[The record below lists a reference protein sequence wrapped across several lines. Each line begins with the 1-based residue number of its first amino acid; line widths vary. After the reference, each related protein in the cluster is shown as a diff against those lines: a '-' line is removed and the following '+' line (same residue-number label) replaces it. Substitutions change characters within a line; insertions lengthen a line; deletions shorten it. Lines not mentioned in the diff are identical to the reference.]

1 MLKKLT
7 QVIVTSLAV
16 GYSMT
21 VFAQTEDNSSQ
32 KTTVDSYVLCAK
44 SPLNSV
50 CQPYHVN
57 PVALKDRPG
66 EEVLGCR
73 FKVGE
78 TEIKGPCKY
87 SIESKNLVAYIEEGP
102 EWESL
107 EGKKPT
113 RMISVSTNKIAKLFY
128 EEDTMKNRPKLLS
141 LIAPPPVRIAGRALR
156 KPKKVSI
163 ISVVFPI
170 IKNTTQKRPQPAPAI
185 LTLVTKRKAGGSVR
199 SELENTTGLPSE
211 APPAER

>member
-7 QVIVTSLAV
+7 QVIITSLAV
-16 GYSMT
+16 GYSVT
-21 VFAQTEDNSSQ
+21 VFAQTENNSSQ
-32 KTTVDSYVLCAK
+32 KTTVNPYVLCAK

-66 EEVLGCR
+66 EEVLGCQL
-73 FKVGE
+73 KVEE

-87 SIESKNLVAYIEEGP
+87 AIESKNLVAYIEEGP
-102 EWESL
+102 EL
-107 EGKKPT
+107 ETLKGEKPT
-113 RMISVSTNKIAKLFY
+113 RPVSVSTNKIAKLFY

-141 LIAPPPVRIAGRALR
+141 LIAPPPVRIARRALK

-163 ISVVFPI
+163 ISVVFPT
-170 IKNTTQKRPQPAPAI
+170 KKDATQKRPQPAI
-185 LTLVTKRKAGGSVR
+185 LTLVTKRKAGGTVR

>member
-1 MLKKLT
+1 MLKKFT
-7 QVIVTSLAV
+7 YGIFTSLAV
-16 GYSMT
+16 GYSVA

-32 KTTVDSYVLCAK
+32 KTTVDPYVLCAK

-50 CQPYHVN
+50 CQPYHLN

-66 EEVLGCR
+66 EKVLGCQ
-73 FKVGE
+73 FKVE
-78 TEIKGPCKY
+78 KNEIKGPCKY
-87 SIESKNLVAYIEEGP
+87 SIESENLVAYIEEGQ
-102 EWESL
+102 ELESL
-107 EGKKPT
+107 KGEKPT

-128 EEDTMKNRPKLLS
+128 KEDTMKNRPKLLS
-141 LIAPPPVRIAGRALR
+141 VIAPPPVRVARRALK

-170 IKNTTQKRPQPAPAI
+170 RKNVTQQRPQPAI
-185 LTLVTKRKAGGSVR
+185 LTLVTKRKAGSTVR
-199 SELENTTGLPSE
+199 SQLEDTTGLPSE

>member
-7 QVIVTSLAV
+7 QVIITSLAV
-16 GYSMT
+16 GYSVT
-21 VFAQTEDNSSQ
+21 VFAQTENNSSQ
-32 KTTVDSYVLCAK
+32 KTTVNPYVLCAK

-66 EEVLGCR
+66 EEVLGCQL
-73 FKVGE
+73 KVEE

-87 SIESKNLVAYIEEGP
+87 SIESKNLVAYIEEGS
-102 EWESL
+102 ELESL
-107 EGKKPT
+107 EGEQPT
-113 RMISVSTNKIAKLFY
+113 RPVSVSTNKIAKLFY

-141 LIAPPPVRIAGRALR
+141 FFAPPAVRIAGRALK

-163 ISVVFPI
+163 ISVVFPTR
-170 IKNTTQKRPQPAPAI
+170 KEATQKRPQPAI
-185 LTLVTKRKAGGSVR
+185 LTLVTKRKAGGTVR

>member
-7 QVIVTSLAV
+7 CGIFTSLAV

-32 KTTVDSYVLCAK
+32 KTTVNPYVLCAK

-50 CQPYHVN
+50 CQRYHVN

-66 EEVLGCR
+66 EEVLGCQ
-73 FKVGE
+73 FKVEE

-87 SIESKNLVAYIEEGP
+87 SIESKNLVAYIEEGS
-102 EWESL
+102 ELESL
-107 EGKKPT
+107 EGEKPT
-113 RMISVSTNKIAKLFY
+113 RPVSVSTNKIAKLFY
-128 EEDTMKNRPKLLS
+128 EEDTMKNRS
-141 LIAPPPVRIAGRALR
+141 VRIAGRALR

-185 LTLVTKRKAGGSVR
+185 LTLVTKRKAGSSVR
-199 SELENTTGLPSE
+199 SQLENTTGLPSE

>member
-7 QVIVTSLAV
+7 QVIVTSLAM

-32 KTTVDSYVLCAK
+32 KTTVNPYVLCAK

-66 EEVLGCR
+66 EEVLGCQL
-73 FKVGE
+73 KVEE

-87 SIESKNLVAYIEEGP
+87 AIESKNLVAYIEEGP
-102 EWESL
+102 ELESL
-107 EGKKPT
+107 KGEKPT
-113 RMISVSTNKIAKLFY
+113 RPVSVSTNKIAKLFY

-141 LIAPPPVRIAGRALR
+141 LIAPPPVRIARRALK

-163 ISVVFPI
+163 ISVVFPT
-170 IKNTTQKRPQPAPAI
+170 KKDATQKRPQPAI
-185 LTLVTKRKAGGSVR
+185 LTLVTKRKAGGTVR

>member
-16 GYSMT
+16 GYSVT

-32 KTTVDSYVLCAK
+32 KTTVDTYVLCAK

-102 EWESL
+102 ELESL
-107 EGKKPT
+107 EGEKPT
-113 RMISVSTNKIAKLFY
+113 RPVSVSTNKIAKLFY

-141 LIAPPPVRIAGRALR
+141 FVAPPAARIAGRALR

-163 ISVVFPI
+163 ISFVFPTLI
-170 IKNTTQKRPQPAPAI
+170 YATQQRP
-185 LTLVTKRKAGGSVR
+185 
-199 SELENTTGLPSE
+199 
-211 APPAER
+211 